1 MQRAHEKGL
10 FDYTLHNLAD
20 HSVRNTRR
28 VDDRPYGGG
37 AGTLITIEPL
47 VNCIREIMTLHG
59 EMPILLMSPRGDI
72 LTQSSAM
79 GLTQESERY
88 IIICGHYE

>member
-10 FDYTLHNLAD
+10 FRYTIYNLAD

-47 VNCIREIMTLHG
+47 VNCIRQIMALYG
-59 EMPILLMSPRGDI
+59 DMSIILMGPRGDI
-72 LTQSSAM
+72 LDQPLCLDLSKD
-79 GLTQESERY
+79 SEQY